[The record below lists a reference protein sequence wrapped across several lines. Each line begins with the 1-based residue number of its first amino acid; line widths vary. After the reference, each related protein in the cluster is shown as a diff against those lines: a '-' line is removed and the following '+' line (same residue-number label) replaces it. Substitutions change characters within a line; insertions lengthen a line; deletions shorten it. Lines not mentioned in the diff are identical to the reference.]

1 MKYTLIAISM
11 TLTILSCKSQK
22 KEEVPIENQ
31 KEEKMEVS
39 NKEKAVAVLSSLET
53 GDQSAIGYINPEKYV
68 QHNLG
73 VADGLEGFGA
83 VLQNAPE
90 GGFKANVVRA
100 YEDGDYVFTHTI
112 YDFFGPKIGFDVFK
126 FEAGKIVEHWDNL
139 IAVAP
144 ANPSGRTQTD
154 GPTEATDLDKTTANK
169 QLVSDFVATIL
180 VRGEMDKVGNFIDGA
195 DEAYLQ
201 HNPAVADGLSGLGKA
216 LEGMAKQGIAM
227 VYTSTHKVLGEGNFV
242 LTISEGTFGGV
253 PTSYYDLFR
262 VADGK
267 IVEHWDVIE
276 PIAPESERKNTNGKF
291 NF

>member
-1 MKYTLIAISM
+1 MKYTLVAM
-11 TLTILSCKSQK
+11 TLIFMVCKTQK
-22 KEEVPIENQ
+22 KEEKNLEPQ
-31 KEEKMEVS
+31 KEEQMEVS

-53 GDQSAIGYINPEKYV
+53 GDQSAIGYINPEKYI
-68 QHNLG
+68 QHNLA

-83 VLQNAPE
+83 VMQHAPE

-100 YEDGDYVFTHTI
+100 FEDGDYVFTHTI
-112 YDFFGPKIGFDVFK
+112 YDFFGPKIGFDVFR
-126 FEAGKIVEHWDNL
+126 FEEGKIVEHWDNL
-139 IAVAP
+139 IPVAP

-154 GPTEATDLDKTTANK
+154 GRTEATDLDKTEANK
-169 QLVSDFVATIL
+169 QLVSDFVSTIL
-180 VRGEMDKVGNFIDGA
+180 MKGEMDKVGNFIDGA

-216 LEGMAKQGIAM
+216 LEGMAKQDVTM
-227 VYTSTHKVLGEGNFV
+227 VYTTTHKVLGEGDFV
-242 LTISEGTFGGV
+242 LTISEGTLGGT
-253 PTSYYDLFR
+253 PTAYYDLFR

-276 PIAPESERKNTNGKF
+276 TIMPEAEWKNSNGKF

>member
-1 MKYTLIAISM
+1 MKYTLVAM
-11 TLTILSCKSQK
+11 TLIFMACKTQK
-22 KEEVPIENQ
+22 KEEKNLEPQ
-31 KEEKMEVS
+31 KEEQMEVS

-53 GDQSAIGYINPEKYV
+53 GDQSAIGYINPEKYI
-68 QHNLG
+68 QHNLA

-83 VLQNAPE
+83 VMQHAPE

-100 YEDGDYVFTHTI
+100 FEDGDYVFTHTI
-112 YDFFGPKIGFDVFK
+112 YDFFGPKIGFDVFR
-126 FEAGKIVEHWDNL
+126 FEEGKIVEHWDNL
-139 IAVAP
+139 IPVAP

-154 GPTEATDLDKTTANK
+154 GRTEATDLDKTEANK
-169 QLVSDFVATIL
+169 QLVSDFVSTIL
-180 VRGEMDKVGNFIDGA
+180 MKGEMDKVGNFIDGA

-216 LEGMAKQGIAM
+216 LEGMAKQDVTM
-227 VYTSTHKVLGEGNFV
+227 VYTTTHKVLGEGDFV
-242 LTISEGTFGGV
+242 LTISEGTLGGT
-253 PTSYYDLFR
+253 PTAYYDLFR

-276 PIAPESERKNTNGKF
+276 TIMPEAEWKNSNGKF

>member
-1 MKYTLIAISM
+1 MKYTLIAIGMTVSM
-11 TLTILSCKSQK
+11 LSCKSQN
-22 KEEVPIENQ
+22 KEEVPIKNQ
-31 KEEKMEVS
+31 KEVKMEVS
-39 NKEKAVAVLSSLET
+39 NKEKAVAVLRSLET
-53 GDQSAIGYINPEKYV
+53 GNQSAIGYINPEKYI

-100 YEDGDYVFTHTI
+100 FEDNDYVFTHTI

-144 ANPSGRTQTD
+144 TNPSGRTQTD
-154 GPTEATDLDKTTANK
+154 GPAEVTDLDKTAANK

-180 VRGEMDKVGNFIDGA
+180 VRGEMDKVGNFIGGA

-216 LEGMAKQGIAM
+216 LEGMAKQGISM

-242 LTISEGTFGGV
+242 LTISEGTFGGT

-276 PIAPESERKNTNGKF
+276 PIASESERKNTNGKF

>member
-1 MKYTLIAISM
+1 MKYTLIAIGMTVSM
-11 TLTILSCKSQK
+11 LSCKSQN
-22 KEEVPIENQ
+22 KEEVPIKNQ
-31 KEEKMEVS
+31 KEVKMEVS
-39 NKEKAVAVLSSLET
+39 NKEKAVAVLRSLET
-53 GDQSAIGYINPEKYV
+53 GNQSAIGYINPEKYI

-100 YEDGDYVFTHTI
+100 FEDNDYVFTHTI

-144 ANPSGRTQTD
+144 TNPSGRTQTD
-154 GPTEATDLDKTTANK
+154 GPAEVTDLDKTAANK

-180 VRGEMDKVGNFIDGA
+180 VRGEMDKVGNFIGGA

-216 LEGMAKQGIAM
+216 LEGMAKQGISM

-242 LTISEGTFGGV
+242 LTISEGTFGGA

>member
-1 MKYTLIAISM
+1 MKYTLIAIGMTVSM
-11 TLTILSCKSQK
+11 LSCKSQN
-22 KEEVPIENQ
+22 KEEVPIKNQ
-31 KEEKMEVS
+31 KEVKMEVS
-39 NKEKAVAVLSSLET
+39 NKEKAVAVLRSLET
-53 GDQSAIGYINPEKYV
+53 GNQSAIGYINPEKYI

-100 YEDGDYVFTHTI
+100 FEDNDYVFTHTI

-144 ANPSGRTQTD
+144 TNPSGRTQTD
-154 GPTEATDLDKTTANK
+154 GPTEVTDLDKTAANK

-180 VRGEMDKVGNFIDGA
+180 VRGEMDKVGNFIGGA

-216 LEGMAKQGIAM
+216 LEGMAKQGISM

-242 LTISEGTFGGV
+242 LTISEGTFGGA

>member
-1 MKYTLIAISM
+1 MKYTLIVITM
-11 TLTILSCKSQK
+11 TLSIVSCKSQQ
-22 KEEVPIENQ
+22 KEEISNENQ
-31 KEEKMEVS
+31 KETKMEVS

-53 GDQSAIGYINPEKYV
+53 GDQSAIGYINPEKYT

-90 GGFKANVVRA
+90 GGFKAEVVRA
-100 YEDGDYVFTHTI
+100 YEDGNYVFTHTI
-112 YDFFGPKIGFDVFK
+112 YDFFGPKIGFDVFR
-126 FEAGKIVEHWDNL
+126 FEYGKIVEHWDNL
-139 IAVAP
+139 IDVAP

-154 GPTEATDLDKTTANK
+154 GPAKATDLEETTANK
-169 QLVSDFVATIL
+169 QLVSDFVSAIL
-180 VRGEMDKVGNFIDGA
+180 VRGEMDKIANFIDGA

-216 LEGMAKQGIAM
+216 LEGMAKQGISM
-227 VYTSTHKVLGEGNFV
+227 VYNTTHKVLGEGNFV
-242 LTISEGTFGGV
+242 LAISEGTLGDA

-276 PIAPESERKNTNGKF
+276 TIAPELEWQNSNGKF